1 MIDFTIVFS
10 VILALML
17 IRIIDDAV
25 EYIHYRL
32 TKKKRSKAI
41 AELLAE
47 LEAEAS
53 KPKTRKKAVAKRK

>member
-32 TKKKRSKAI
+32 TKKKRDKVF
-41 AELLAE
+41 AEFLAE
-47 LEAEAS
+47 LEAEA
-53 KPKTRKKAVAKRK
+53 KPRPRKKAVAKRK